1 MKAFIY
7 VRSGIHRDRSMRA
20 IIFINCDSLAFA
32 DGREIAELS
41 DILHRLAERISRFQD
56 LGQIDEPLTIRDS
69 RGDAVGRL
77 TVTADPE

>member
-41 DILHRLAERISRFQD
+41 DILHRLADASAASRISGRS
-56 LGQIDEPLTIRDS
+56 TS
-69 RGDAVGRL
+69 R
-77 TVTADPE
+77 